1 MIPSYL
7 NVRLRLEWNTNAP
20 SAISHYLGWIWEHII
35 SCGNVMSS
43 PIRRERY
50 CLTPTIHNGGYWEIV
65 SCGLKPNNTK
75 TQRKGA
81 IVLTFV
87 IFKRINRVVQMR
99 YLLTHSMMLVSQ
111 SDLARDWVR
120 CQERFMQRWKGC
132 RAWPDTRI
140 ANGGYGYGRW
150 NEYHFQYD

>member
-20 SAISHYLGWIWEHII
+20 SAISHYLGWIWEHTI

-50 CLTPTIHNGGYWEIV
+50 CSTPIIHNGGYWEID
-65 SCGLKPNNTK
+65 SCLLVEYTNLLWKGEIEHTHDTSKK
-75 TQRKGA
+75 T
-81 IVLTFV
+81 
-87 IFKRINRVVQMR
+87 NRVVQAR

-111 SDLARDWVR
+111 FDLARDWVR

-132 RAWPDTRI
+132 RAWPDTKK
-140 ANGGYGYGRW
+140 GECGYGRW
-150 NEYHFQYD
+150 SKYHFQCD